1 MNRHLASSPQV
12 EECGEDRDRGVCGY
26 CKVLHEALTYRR
38 SVPVDVSR
46 WYSETQEMLCRFL
59 CASRWGVV

>member
-1 MNRHLASSPQV
+1 VNGHLASSPQV

-26 CKVLHEALTYRR
+26 FKVLHEALTYHR

-46 WYSETQEMLCRFL
+46 WYSETQEILCRFL
-59 CASRWGVV
+59 CASKCDVV